1 MSVDSIRF
9 STPQFPQVSSN
20 RPQHGFQKTEIR
32 ENPVQTEPE
41 AVASTLSKYLSTEE
55 KDLLGVLFPPS
66 GRDFGIGQYRKV
78 QAPPQAGRV
87 LGQTIDI
94 TT

>member
-1 MSVDSIRF
+1 MNVDSIRY
-9 STPQFPQVSSN
+9 TPAQFPQVN
-20 RPQHGFQKTEIR
+20 GAKQQPALRDKPEQM
-32 ENPVQTEPE
+32 EPE
-41 AVASTLSKYLSTEE
+41 SSTMSKYLSTEE

-78 QAPPQAGRV
+78 QTPPQTGKA
-87 LGQTIDI
+87 LGQKIDI

>member
-9 STPQFPQVSSN
+9 TTPQFPQVSGN
-20 RPQHGFQKTEIR
+20 RPQPGFPKTEIR
-32 ENPVQTEPE
+32 EKPVQAEPD
-41 AVASTLSKYLSTEE
+41 ADASTMANYLSSEE
-55 KDLLGVLFPPS
+55 KDFLGVLFPPS

-78 QAPPQAGRV
+78 QAPPQTGKA
-87 LGQTIDI
+87 LGQKIDI

>member
-9 STPQFPQVSSN
+9 STPQFPQVSGN
-20 RPQHGFQKTEIR
+20 RPQNGFQKPAIQ
-32 ENPVQTEPE
+32 ENPAASQPE
-41 AVASTLSKYLSTEE
+41 AASSTMAKYLSTEE

-78 QAPPQAGRV
+78 QAPPQTGKT

>member
-1 MSVDSIRF
+1 MNVDSVRLT
-9 STPQFPQVSSN
+9 TPQFPQVSGG
-20 RPQHGFQKTEIR
+20 QTKHEVQGK
-32 ENPVQTEPE
+32 PVQSEPKAAQSE
-41 AVASTLSKYLSTEE
+41 MSQYLSSDE

-78 QAPPQAGRV
+78 QAPAQTGRS
-87 LGQTIDI
+87 LGQKIDI